1 MAKQDP
7 DRDAEIVL
15 KIVAQASLPVGDARS
30 ATKPLPDRTAGQR
43 QPGNKISPRFEAT
56 YGCCWPR

>member
-15 KIVAQASLPVGDARS
+15 KIVAQASLPVADARS
-30 ATKPLPDRTAGQR
+30 ATNQLPDRSDGLR
-43 QPGNKISPRFEAT
+43 
-56 YGCCWPR
+56 

>member
-1 MAKQDP
+1 MSSSGSWLRGYQSVAKQDP

-30 ATKPLPDRTAGQR
+30 AINIASIALDGQR
-43 QPGNKISPRFEAT
+43 QRGDR
-56 YGCCWPR
+56 